1 MSLLTLLIV
10 EPFRAPRY
18 AAQLTA
24 PIARFPSHILS
35 LGNDPELDP
44 DREPEPPTK
53 AIDKPAAR
61 AGKRNAPAEAPVR
74 DAGRGGRGGH
84 RDGFGGNEGGTL
96 SCQPIS
102 VSSTDCHCYSTCLLS
117 CNDINAWF
125 ANNLGLQPS
134 GIEVLAATRIA
145 AGPLEVRG
153 APILTG
159 ASHSD
164 GLQMPTTLV
173 TVVAA
178 EVDEEDVVVALLVPL
193 VTVTAE
199 LA

>member
-96 SCQPIS
+96 SCHSPSLSHRQTAIATPPVYYLAMIPTHGSLTTSVCSIPGSRCWQQPES
-102 VSSTDCHCYSTCLLS
+102 
-117 CNDINAWF
+117 
-125 ANNLGLQPS
+125 QPARWRY
-134 GIEVLAATRIA
+134 V
-145 AGPLEVRG
+145 
-153 APILTG
+153 
-159 ASHSD
+159 
-164 GLQMPTTLV
+164 
-173 TVVAA
+173 
-178 EVDEEDVVVALLVPL
+178 
-193 VTVTAE
+193 E
-199 LA
+199 LPY

>member
-10 EPFRAPRY
+10 ESFRPPRY

-24 PIARFPSHILS
+24 SIARSPSHILS

-44 DREPEPPTK
+44 GREPEPPTK
-53 AIDKPAAR
+53 AIDKPTAR

-96 SCQPIS
+96 SCHSPSLSHRQTAIATPA
-102 VSSTDCHCYSTCLLS
+102 CLLS
-117 CNDINAWF
+117 YNDANAQS
-125 ANNLGLQPS
+125 ANNLGSQHS

-159 ASHSD
+159 ASHFD
-164 GLQMPTTLV
+164 RLQMPTTLV

-178 EVDEEDVVVALLVPL
+178 EVDEEDVVVAPL
-193 VTVTAE
+193 MTATAE

>member
-1 MSLLTLLIV
+1 MVCCSIDGS
-10 EPFRAPRY
+10 
-18 AAQLTA
+18 TA
-24 PIARFPSHILS
+24 RSPSHILS

-96 SCQPIS
+96 SFHILSLSHRQTAIAIPAS
-102 VSSTDCHCYSTCLLS
+102 LLS
-117 CNDINAWF
+117 CNGANIQF
-125 ANNLGLQPS
+125 ANNLDSQRS

-153 APILTG
+153 ALILMG
-159 ASHSD
+159 ASHFD
-164 GLQMPTTLV
+164 RLQMPTTPV
-173 TVVAA
+173 TVVVAA
-178 EVDEEDVVVALLVPL
+178 EVDEDVVVAPL
-193 VTVTAE
+193 MTVTAE

>member
-1 MSLLTLLIV
+1 VSLLTLPIV

-24 PIARFPSHILS
+24 SIAQLPSHILS

-84 RDGFGGNEGGTL
+84 RDGFSGNEGGTL
-96 SCQPIS
+96 SCHSPSPSHRRTAIA
-102 VSSTDCHCYSTCLLS
+102 TPTCLLS
-117 CNDINAWF
+117 CNDANAQF
-125 ANNLGLQPS
+125 ANNLGLQHS

-153 APILTG
+153 TPILTG
-159 ASHSD
+159 ASHFD
-164 GLQMPTTLV
+164 RLQMPTTLV

-178 EVDEEDVVVALLVPL
+178 EVDEEDVVVAPL

>member
-1 MSLLTLLIV
+1 M
-10 EPFRAPRY
+10 
-18 AAQLTA
+18 
-24 PIARFPSHILS
+24 
-35 LGNDPELDP
+35 
-44 DREPEPPTK
+44 
-53 AIDKPAAR
+53 
-61 AGKRNAPAEAPVR
+61 
-74 DAGRGGRGGH
+74 
-84 RDGFGGNEGGTL
+84 
-96 SCQPIS
+96 
-102 VSSTDCHCYSTCLLS
+102 
-117 CNDINAWF
+117 
-125 ANNLGLQPS
+125 
-134 GIEVLAATRIA
+134 LAATRIA

>member
-10 EPFRAPRY
+10 EPFRAPWY

-24 PIARFPSHILS
+24 STARSPSHILS

-96 SCQPIS
+96 SFHNPSLSHRQTANATPAN
-102 VSSTDCHCYSTCLLS
+102 LLS
-117 CNDINAWF
+117 CNGTNIRF
-125 ANNLGLQPS
+125 ANNLGSQHS
-134 GIEVLAATRIA
+134 EIEVLAATRIA

-153 APILTG
+153 PPILMG
-159 ASHSD
+159 VSHFD
-164 GLQMPTTLV
+164 RLQMPTTLV
-173 TVVAA
+173 TVVVAA
-178 EVDEEDVVVALLVPL
+178 EVDEDVVVAPL
-193 VTVTAE
+193 MTVTAE